1 MPVLRMPVMRAP
13 LRFLLPAIVLL
24 AVVPATTARAADKP
38 SAKTLYAD
46 GPEGRYLMDGDW
58 LFRLDNED
66 VGVKQHYMRQSSSE
80 GWKTVQ
86 VPNVWNL
93 GDPSNASMAGGIG
106 WYRKDFE
113 LPNANKAL
121 DWAVRFES
129 VNYRSRVWLNGRP
142 IGENTGA
149 YIPFSMQLP
158 GLKRKGT
165 NRLVIRVD
173 SRRLPTD
180 FPPSGLNEAG
190 VPTGGWWNYSGI
202 QREVYL
208 EKLDE
213 VDFQKVQV
221 RPLLECATCPA
232 TVQIK
237 INLHNVDSGSHRLHI
252 TGKYGDRKVGLG
264 TKSIGGDGI

>member
-46 GPEGRYLMDGDW
+46 GPEGRYLIDGNW

-66 VGVKQHYMRQSSSE
+66 QGVKQHYMRQSSSE

-93 GDPSNASMAGGIG
+93 GDPSNQSMAGGIG

-113 LPNANKAL
+113 LPNASKAL
-121 DWAVRFES
+121 AWAVRFES

-180 FPPSGLNEAG
+180 FPPSGLNADG
-190 VPTGGWWNYSGI
+190 VPTGGWWNYGGI

-208 EKLDE
+208 QRMDT
-213 VDFQKVQV
+213 VAVAGVQV
-221 RPLLECATCPA
+221 RPVLSCAGCA
-232 TVQIK
+232 A
-237 INLHNVDSGSHRLHI
+237 
-252 TGKYGDRKVGLG
+252 KVKAKVTLRAL
-264 TKSIGGDGI
+264 KASPRVSV